1 MQNEERSIVR
11 QGGASDAFAIMA
23 IDDDARKEQALLLKG
38 LYMMQAKSIRAADD
52 AGEELK
58 GCI

>member
-1 MQNEERSIVR
+1 VR

-23 IDDDARKEQALLLKG
+23 IDDDARKEQALKG

-52 AGEELK
+52 AGEEHK